1 MSLQNINSYTYS
13 PGFSQGD
20 QYHNAI
26 LCISGNVQ
34 SIYLDGVLV
43 GSTTTASNILSYYPT
58 INQILLGCAGDKSN
72 GFTGYLDDFRMYS
85 YAFNPSQVS
94 NLYSNRNVVAYYPF
108 DSCFNNVENNIVTTG
123 NNTTLSYDATLV
135 GNASISNSTYQV
147 GTGSLNL
154 TNTAG
159 TASTTYINST
169 CGFAPNATTG
179 LSISLWFKTDGI
191 SGRKMRLFDLCPAIG
206 NQGIFVD
213 ISGTNIINTLSNSYT
228 LPSSTSTTT
237 TTTTTT
243 TNANLLT
250 YLPLTANTTDIG
262 TNPQTVNTSG
272 SITYTTIAGK
282 QCAHFNNP
290 TGLANRLYFN
300 FTNSSKFTL
309 SYWVYI
315 VGSAA
320 PDFTACSILN
330 PNFVIT
336 TGVLSDYYVNN
347 TMDVYA
353 ALPTEWINTANSS
366 NNCPYGQWNHIVYSV
381 DQTSYVTTL
390 YINGTFI
397 KSITGTG
404 AFPGSSFIL
413 TLGCYGNSRG
423 FNGYICQFQYY
434 DIILSSTQITNLFNT
449 NSITAPTTTTTGPTV
464 NITSIINTYSN
475 YYLWL
480 DAATSSDITLSSGNN
495 ITAWLGHNNGLG
507 TSSIAATYNTNPYYV
522 YTNPSTQNFESS
534 YKSTS
539 VSETIFFVVSFPN
552 ITTTSSKS
560 VYLVAAD
567 GGANSRCIELNTNFI
582 FITKTDTGAG
592 IQGNFPQTLSN
603 ITDNTKYLISI
614 SVNYMSSPSS
624 TAVMRINGNSL
635 TIVNMNA
642 AFSQSNSAKASR
654 FGYIYGQYY
663 SRPNINYHEIIG
675 IGNSGVMSI
684 SDIQKIEG
692 YLAWKW
698 GLQTSLPNTH
708 TFYASAPAS

>member
-43 GSTTTASNILSYYPT
+43 GSTTTSSNILSYYPT

-191 SGRKMRLFDLCPAIG
+191 SGHKMRLFDLCPAIG

-228 LPSSTSTTT
+228 LPSSTSTP
-237 TTTTTT
+237 TT

-262 TNPQTVNTSG
+262 TNPQTVTTSG

-449 NSITAPTTTTTGPTV
+449 NSITAPTTTTNVNRIAYYPLTAVNASNSTPNSATSAPVYDFSVPANSIATTPGSYPSFIGTTSLQISNNNSYLINIPNATTSYTV
-464 NITSIINTYSN
+464 GVWFYMTSYNLYNAVLCCGTTDSFAGSGSLMAYSGGSSIILY
-475 YYLWL
+475 
-480 DAATSSDITLSSGNN
+480 AP
-495 ITAWLGHNNGLG
+495 NNGGNFATIQSTIPMNTWGFLSWSVNYTSG
-507 TSSIAATYNTNPYYV
+507 TSSSLNVLLQYYGSTTPAYSGTFTVNGLYTSPNYFRLGQQMGVANMGYTSSGSYSNFQYFNTAYTIAQMTNLFTYNSITAPTSTIYY
-522 YTNPSTQNFESS
+522 
-534 YKSTS
+534 
-539 VSETIFFVVSFPN
+539 
-552 ITTTSSKS
+552 
-560 VYLVAAD
+560 
-567 GGANSRCIELNTNFI
+567 
-582 FITKTDTGAG
+582 
-592 IQGNFPQTLSN
+592 
-603 ITDNTKYLISI
+603 
-614 SVNYMSSPSS
+614 
-624 TAVMRINGNSL
+624 
-635 TIVNMNA
+635 
-642 AFSQSNSAKASR
+642 
-654 FGYIYGQYY
+654 
-663 SRPNINYHEIIG
+663 
-675 IGNSGVMSI
+675 
-684 SDIQKIEG
+684 
-692 YLAWKW
+692 
-698 GLQTSLPNTH
+698 
-708 TFYASAPAS
+708 